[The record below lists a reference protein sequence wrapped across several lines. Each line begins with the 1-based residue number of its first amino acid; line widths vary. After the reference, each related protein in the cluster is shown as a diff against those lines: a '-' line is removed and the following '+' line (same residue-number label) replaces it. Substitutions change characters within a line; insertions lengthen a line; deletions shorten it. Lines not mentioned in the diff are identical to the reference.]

1 MVMVMATNPVLI
13 SFVCIYLSQKFL
25 IVISFL
31 LAVKIILLLR
41 SRVENFKLLT
51 LSFEVES
58 SRGAFKLTWQDIEL
72 GFCGTL
78 HVSSLLLMRHCTLA
92 VVCFGYY
99 GLNFKLPTGKKG

>member
-1 MVMVMATNPVLI
+1 
-13 SFVCIYLSQKFL
+13 
-25 IVISFL
+25 
-31 LAVKIILLLR
+31 VKIILLLR
-41 SRVENFKLLT
+41 SRVEKFKLLT

-78 HVSSLLLMRHCTLA
+78 HLSSLLLMRHCTLA